1 MSGKQNPCTICQ
13 ETGGIAQETEDPTK
27 LVASAPFKSLRPN
40 IGHLPIF
47 LRKHS
52 LWVEP
57 VDFPSLCM
65 HQDARRQPSTF
76 WSAVA
81 CSYRRWDRDWRGLDF
96 HFFWSDYWC
105 YRKLAKSAFL
115 LLYLIYLRM
124 FYLSYI
130 PNHIIHTYIHT
141 DVFTCR
147 LIATLTKDRPGGRA
161 GEFPR
166 IPSAFFGF
174 GKRGFRVL
182 RLQVKILDLPL
193 VSREWRNGVQLQ
205 LLLLAFF
212 HSLLS
217 KGRLMTRLYPLC
229 SCTWGVIKI
238 MGLSGICIIVYSL

>member
-141 DVFTCR
+141 YRCFHLSINCYLDQGQAWR
-147 LIATLTKDRPGGRA
+147 SGRRVS
-161 GEFPR
+161 EDS
-166 IPSAFFGF
+166 IC
-174 GKRGFRVL
+174 VL
-182 RLQVKILDLPL
+182 RVWQK
-193 VSREWRNGVQLQ
+193 
-205 LLLLAFF
+205 
-212 HSLLS
+212 
-217 KGRLMTRLYPLC
+217 
-229 SCTWGVIKI
+229 
-238 MGLSGICIIVYSL
+238 GLSGSQASGQDP